1 MNKETL
7 FTTINSEAVFS
18 LSQNEVVNPSIH
30 MGSARIFAI
39 DTVANNV
46 KFSQESTINAL
57 PTLKNIPIVALYKDD
72 ENNFGDHE
80 VVSDIDG
87 IRYGTY
93 PIGMIPESAEQWI
106 EEVHTQDGVKQYLCS
121 DILLW
126 KRQKKEFQLIKSQGT
141 FSVSMEVGMVD
152 YEFSSDRVCN
162 VNSFYFT
169 AIAVLG
175 NGVQPAF
182 KDACINFTKVGVF
195 QDMMLDIKEYMQQF
209 EGGNS
214 MGATQGTEP
223 TTKDF
228 ENGQDDTQQVDN
240 QQVDNQTD
248 EGTSQV
254 ADNGAEPS
262 NEGEAQSTN
271 DADDT
276 DYKSLLEKAEAEY
289 GRTIANLTKERDEL
303 NTQLSSYEED
313 KKAMAEAHQ
322 AELEAIKQEL
332 DALKQYKHEIE
343 SEQRRN
349 AREAIVNQMA
359 HDFPELSES
368 EDYKKLLEND
378 ELSAEDLE
386 NKAYAIIGKLEREK
400 RGSKRKP
407 QTAQPNRIPLTS
419 PTTSNKDKKTN
430 SPYGGLL
437 IK

>member
-262 NEGEAQSTN
+262 NEGEVQPTN
-271 DADDT
+271 DADNT

-313 KKAMAEAHQ
+313 KKAMAEAHR

-419 PTTSNKDKKTN
+419 PTTSNKDKKAN